1 VLVGLLDDV
10 IPVGRM
16 EINAVTRLDKIAGY
30 ACNAKDGKLGSY
42 SLSEIDI
49 SADEDPSEC
58 WV

>member
-1 VLVGLLDDV
+1 
-10 IPVGRM
+10 M
-16 EINAVTRLDKIAGY
+16 EINAVTRLDKISGY